1 MTATATPPQ
10 QAGPGA
16 FFDVP
21 GIGGGT
27 QWTDQFET
35 TRNLATVANS
45 GAQVPING
53 ILQFRQTDVVIDW
66 VLELSVTQTFT
77 AGTSTITPSPYAPW
91 NILGPVKLPIQN
103 QYNSVDLESGIDL
116 YIFNL
121 IRPWRSTFARSNN
134 YANPAGANAGLAVGN
149 GYEFGG
155 ANGNAQANLIVPAQW
170 AVASTSWQQLLRL
183 PASISFD
190 AYFDLTI
197 DGNPTTGIPHAAIV
211 SPQYMAGSTRV
222 ITPTI
227 TLNPLGIA
235 AGGNTLDGSVTNVS
249 AGTGTTVSTV
259 TSTLR
264 RKAVYAGDPRLMPPV
279 YPWQYRWRT
288 TRFQLN
294 GVSVRDL
301 QLPLDTGQLLMV
313 YIRMFDPASNV
324 IAAGAGSPIQL
335 AALTRVQLQYGSG
348 LFAFDGTPTELQA
361 DFIEKHGTLPP
372 PGVLVFDLLLDER
385 GNRTNR
391 RALNTLTTAG
401 ILVHLEFTVATSA
414 TAYAVMGTESL
425 VYVA

>member
-1 MTATATPPQ
+1 MTMTQ
-10 QAGPGA
+10 QGQQQPGPGS

-35 TRNLATVANS
+35 TRQLATVANS
-45 GAQVPING
+45 GAQVPVNG

-66 VLELSVTQTFT
+66 VLELNVAQVYTPGS
-77 AGTSTITPSPYAPW
+77 STIVASPYAPW
-91 NILGPVKLPIQN
+91 NMVGPLQLPIQN
-103 QYNSVDLESGIDL
+103 QYNSVQVESGVDL

-134 YANPAGANAGLAVGN
+134 YANPAGSTAGGTAL
-149 GYEFGG
+149 GYE
-155 ANGNAQANLIVPAQW
+155 ALANAQANLIVPAQW
-170 AVASTSWQQLLRL
+170 TTASTTWNQLLRL
-183 PASISFD
+183 PASMSFD

-197 DGNPTTGIPHAAIV
+197 DGQPTTGIPHAAIV

-222 ITPTI
+222 ITPTM
-227 TLNPLGIA
+227 TLNPLGIQ
-235 AGGNTLDGSVTNVS
+235 AGVNTLDGSVANIT
-249 AGTGTTVSTV
+249 AGSGTSTATV
-259 TSTLR
+259 TTTFR

-288 TRFQLN
+288 QRFPLAGSQNLN
-294 GVSVRDL
+294 L

-313 YIRMFDPASNV
+313 YIRMWDPSSNTL
-324 IAAGAGSPIQL
+324 AAGAGAPIQL

-348 LFAFDGTPTELQA
+348 LFAFDGTPLELQA
-361 DFIEKHGTLPP
+361 DFLEKHGTLPP

-401 ILVHLEFTVATSA
+401 ILVNLQFTAATSA
-414 TAYAVMGTESL
+414 NAYAVMGTESL

>member
-1 MTATATPPQ
+1 MTQAQAQ
-10 QAGPGA
+10 QVGPGS

-27 QWTDQFET
+27 QWTDQFDT
-35 TRNLATVANS
+35 TRSLATVANS
-45 GAQVPING
+45 GAQVPVNG

-66 VLELSVTQTFT
+66 VLELNVAQVFT
-77 AGTSTITPSPYAPW
+77 AGTSTIVASPYAPW
-91 NILGPVKLPIQN
+91 NMVGPVKLPIQN
-103 QYNSVDLESGIDL
+103 QYNSVDVENGVDL
-116 YIFNL
+116 YIFNA
-121 IRPWRSTFARSNN
+121 IRPWRSTFARTNN
-134 YANPAGANAGLAVGN
+134 YANPAGFPAGGAAT
-149 GYEFGG
+149 GYE
-155 ANGNAQANLIVPAQW
+155 AAANAQANLIVPAAW
-170 AVASTSWQQLLRL
+170 TTATTAWNQLLRL

-190 AYFDLTI
+190 AYFDLTL
-197 DGNPTTGIPHAAIV
+197 DGRPTTGIPHAAIV

-227 TLNPLGIA
+227 TLNPLGVQ
-235 AGGNTLDGSVTNVS
+235 AGGNTLDGSVTNIT
-249 AGTGTTVSTV
+249 AGTGASSATV
-259 TSTLR
+259 TTTFR
-264 RKAVYAGDPRLMPPV
+264 RKAIYASTPELLPPV

-288 TRFQLN
+288 QRFGLSGTQN
-294 GVSVRDL
+294 INL

-313 YIRMFDPASNV
+313 YVRMWDPASNTL
-324 IAAGAGSPIQL
+324 AAGAGAPIQL
-335 AALTRVQLQYGSG
+335 SALTRVQLQYGSG
-348 LFAFDGTPTELQA
+348 LFAFDGTPLELQA
-361 DFIEKHGTLPP
+361 DFLEKHGFLPP

-401 ILVHLEFTVATSA
+401 ILVNLQFTAATSA